1 MLRKIKLEFTA
12 SEATPELISF
22 FESEVYE
29 SEDLL
34 NKTFSPIACG
44 DIFEEINETAAEKQR
59 FILIAPPCDTA
70 LRGGDG
76 SNLGK
81 RNGSVAFIAAIKPVN
96 ESESSSLKKYCVPV
110 KFLDKNWA
118 VDFNCLATVNL
129 SILDWCS
136 FNKNG
141 LVSHKADIENN
152 LYMLPGVEKRHK
164 DSAKNIDNY
173 FNQYINAKDKVKT
186 EQNLLINLSRNQTW
200 NTEFSFIHTKDSN
213 CSKLKRISNPKFLD
227 STKEITFPLKRVGRL
242 KSPYSETILRRLS
255 ETLSRSV
262 FELHYMK

>member
-1 MLRKIKLEFTA
+1 M
-12 SEATPELISF
+12 
-22 FESEVYE
+22 
-29 SEDLL
+29 
-34 NKTFSPIACG
+34 
-44 DIFEEINETAAEKQR
+44 
-59 FILIAPPCDTA
+59 
-70 LRGGDG
+70 
-76 SNLGK
+76 
-81 RNGSVAFIAAIKPVN
+81 
-96 ESESSSLKKYCVPV
+96 PV

-186 EQNLLINLSRNQTW
+186 EQNLLINLSRNQIKIL
-200 NTEFSFIHTKDSN
+200 F
-213 CSKLKRISNPKFLD
+213 
-227 STKEITFPLKRVGRL
+227 RV
-242 KSPYSETILRRLS
+242 Y
-255 ETLSRSV
+255 
-262 FELHYMK
+262 